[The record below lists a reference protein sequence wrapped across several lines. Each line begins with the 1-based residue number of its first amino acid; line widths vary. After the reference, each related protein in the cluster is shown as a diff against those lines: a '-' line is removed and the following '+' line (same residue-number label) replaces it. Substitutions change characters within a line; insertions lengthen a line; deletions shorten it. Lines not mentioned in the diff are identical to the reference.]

1 MEIRKMTDKE
11 LNSATCAI
19 IAEVLLK
26 LDIEEVIRDTMID
39 YGVHPFNDE
48 VTETQVHTTFNEV
61 YEEIM
66 ARLRDEI

>member
-1 MEIRKMTDKE
+1 MKREE
-11 LNSATCAI
+11 LNKAICAI
-19 IAEVLLK
+19 VVDVVEK
-26 LDIEEVIRDTMID
+26 LDIEEIIRDTMID

-61 YEEIM
+61 YEEVM